1 MDSNSEFVGHR
12 LIEILKNNVPELKL
26 ASGGKELTM
35 RCRFCGDSIKD
46 PRARHMYISLPTN
59 DTPALF
65 KCFKC
70 NARGIVTAK
79 MLSSIGI
86 IDPEL
91 SVGLEL
97 FNNKILSY
105 TKNFQY
111 RDFNVYY
118 LKNDR
123 IANCQK
129 SKNKLDYINNRVG
142 LNLTYKD
149 LIDNKIVLNLSDLFF
164 ANPKLT
170 ATRGE
175 TILREL
181 DEYFLG
187 FISADNCFMNMR
199 NLAEGKVSEPINKR
213 YINYRIYNKYD
224 NTQKYYVA
232 PTTINLALP
241 GRVKVHVAEGPFDIL
256 SIKYNCRNNETGI
269 YSAIGGNTYLNIIQT
284 FLNVHNIINME
295 AHIYLDND
303 VDGNRI
309 SNSIADYLVP
319 YNIPLFI
326 HLNEFPNEKDFGVPK
341 CRIKENVIQL
351 I

>member
-46 PRARHMYISLPTN
+46 PRARHMYISLPT
-59 DTPALF
+59 DESPALF

-86 IDPEL
+86 IDSEL
-91 SVGLEL
+91 SVGLEM
-97 FNNKILSY
+97 FNSKVLSY
-105 TKNFQY
+105 AKNFKY

-118 LKNDR
+118 LTNDR
-123 IANCQK
+123 VTDCQK
-129 SKNKLDYINNRVG
+129 SRDKLAYINNRVG

-149 LIDNKIVLNLSDLFF
+149 LIDNKILLNLSDLFF
-164 ANPKLT
+164 ANPKLI
-170 ATRGE
+170 ATRDGN
-175 TILREL
+175 ILREL

-187 FISADNCFMNMR
+187 FISADNCFINMR
-199 NLAEGKVSEPINKR
+199 NLAEGKVNESINKK
-213 YINYRIYNKYD
+213 YINYRIYDKYD
-224 NTQKYYVA
+224 NTQKYYVS
-232 PTTINLALP
+232 PTTINLSWP
-241 GRVKVHVAEGPFDIL
+241 GRIKVHVAEGPFDIL
-256 SIKYNCRNNETGI
+256 SIKYNCRNNEPGI

-295 AHIYLDND
+295 AHVYLDND
-303 VDGNRI
+303 VDGNRVA
-309 SNSIADYLVP
+309 NNIADYLVP

-341 CRIKENVIQL
+341 SRISEKIIQL
-351 I
+351 N